1 MNYRL
6 VIFDF
11 DGTLADS
18 YGWFLSVFEDLSK
31 RFQLPQVDA
40 DELRRLRA
48 MDITQIMREYRIPF
62 WKIMLI
68 GKHLTQLMG
77 SQIEHIR
84 LVAGMQGVLDTLARH
99 DVRLAII
106 TSNAESNVR
115 RVMGAENMA
124 YFDFIESGVSM
135 FGKKSKIHKLLKK
148 TGVAAEQTLSIGD
161 ELRDLKSAHEAQVHF
176 GAVSWGTT
184 DLLTLRQHAPEL
196 AFEHPLEILQALN
209 LCGA

>member
-18 YGWFLSVFEDLSK
+18 FAWFLSVFEDLAK
-31 RFQLPQVDA
+31 IYRLPRMDA

-48 MDITQIMREYRIPF
+48 LDITQIMREYKIPF
-62 WKIMLI
+62 WKIFLI
-68 GKHLTQLMG
+68 GKHLTRLMG
-77 SQIEHIR
+77 NQTDQIQI
-84 LVAGMQGVLDTLARH
+84 VGGMQPVLDALAQQ

-115 RVMGAENMA
+115 RVMGPENMA
-124 YFDFIESGVSM
+124 YFEFIESGVSM

-148 TGVAAEQTLSIGD
+148 TGVAAGETLSIGD
-161 ELRDLKSAHEAQVHF
+161 ELRDLQSAHEAQVHF

-184 DLLTLRQHAPEL
+184 DLHTLRRHDPEL
-196 AFEHPLEILQALN
+196 AFEHPGQILQALMPA
-209 LCGA
+209 G